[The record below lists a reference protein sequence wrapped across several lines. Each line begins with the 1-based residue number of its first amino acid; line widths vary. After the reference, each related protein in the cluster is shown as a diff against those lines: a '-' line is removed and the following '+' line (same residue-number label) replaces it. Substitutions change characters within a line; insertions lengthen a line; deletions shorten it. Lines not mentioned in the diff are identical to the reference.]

1 MLIIVVLYGISDL
14 NMNMKK
20 IYIIGI
26 CIALLG
32 SFFIDSVLT
41 CVMIASVLFFIPL
54 CNEGMDVNEYY
65 RDYYSLDEFDD
76 ELLYQ
81 VFCKAAFILSTTFM
95 YSVCSN

>member
-1 MLIIVVLYGISDL
+1 
-14 NMNMKK
+14 MKK
-20 IYIIGI
+20 IYIIWS

-54 CNEGMDVNEYY
+54 CDEGMDANEYY
-65 RDYYSLDEFDD
+65 RMRYQDYYSWDEFDN

-81 VFCKAAFILSTTFM
+81 VFCKAAFILATTFM